1 MKPTIQITNSS
12 ALDAITRMAEIGMNP
27 TPMLDIV
34 GGRLTN
40 RVRLCFKTGTDPYGK
55 AWAKINHRQGQP
67 LRDTGRLNR
76 SITHQVTSTGKDH
89 ALEIGTNTVYA
100 RLHQFGGQGK
110 KAQVSAFSRIQTMA
124 WGKKITPRQ
133 VQVKAHTKTMNQK
146 ARPFLPNPEQGLPEA
161 WEKSATQ
168 AIIKTL
174 NQVIGGSA

>member
-34 GGRLTN
+34 GGRFVNL
-40 RVRLCFKTGTDPYGK
+40 VRLNFRKGVDPYGK
-55 AWAKINHRQGQP
+55 AWAKIHHRQGQP
-67 LRDTGRLNR
+67 LRLNR
-76 SITHQVTSTGKDH
+76 ILQNSFTSQVGNTGSEH
-89 ALEIGTNTVYA
+89 SVEVGTNTVYA

-124 WGKKITPRQ
+124 WGKRIAPRQ

-146 ARPFLPNPEQGLPEA
+146 ARPFLPNPDQGLPEA
-161 WEKSATQ
+161 WNKSATQ
-168 AIIKTL
+168 AIIRTL